1 MSAPTPGRK
10 SIHVLLVEDSAVI
23 REYLAAALGADPA
36 IDVVG
41 VAHDGVEA
49 VEMAERLRPDVILMD
64 VHMPRMGG
72 LEATREIM
80 SRFPAPIVLIT
91 ASFDRNETAASFDI
105 LKAGALTVLDKPGGL
120 HDPATL
126 DLVRTVKLMAEVQVV
141 RRWPARPPR
150 EAPLSARN
158 SLQKIRLVA
167 IGASTGGPA
176 ALMEVLSQLKGTLT
190 VPVVVVQHIAPGFTA
205 GLAEWL
211 SGQTSLAVRLAR
223 DGEALRPG
231 VVYLAPD
238 GRDMAVGGD
247 ARVRLARGAADGF
260 FPTVDHLFASVAEAY
275 GPSALG
281 VLLTGMGRDGGE
293 GLRRMRAAGAAT
305 VAQDEATSVVFGMP
319 GEAVRLGAA
328 EHVLPPV
335 EIGRMIRALADR
347 QGGHP

>member
-1 MSAPTPGRK
+1 MSIPAARGK
-10 SIHVLLVEDSAVI
+10 SIRVLLAEDSAVT
-23 REYLAAALGADPA
+23 REYLAAALGEDPA
-36 IDVVG
+36 IEVVG
-41 VAHDGVEA
+41 AARDGVEA

-64 VHMPRMGG
+64 VHMPRLGG

-80 SRFPAPIVLIT
+80 TRFPVPIVLIT
-91 ASFDRNETAASFDI
+91 ASFNREDTASSFDI
-105 LKAGALTVLDKPGGL
+105 LKAGALTVLDKPAGFD
-120 HDPATL
+120 DPATL

-141 RRWPARPPR
+141 RRWPVRPPR
-150 EAPLSARN
+150 EAPRPPGKP
-158 SLQKIRLVA
+158 LQQIRLVA

-176 ALMEVLSQLKGTLT
+176 ALIEVLGQLRGALAI
-190 VPVVVVQHIAPGFTA
+190 PVVIVQHIAPGFTA

-211 SGQTSLAVRLAR
+211 AGQTRLAVRLAG

-231 VVYLAPD
+231 IVYVAPD
-238 GRDMAVGGD
+238 GRDMAIGAD
-247 ARVRLARGAADGF
+247 ARVRLAAWATGGF
-260 FPTVDHLFASVAEAY
+260 HPTVDHLFASVAEAY

-335 EIGRMIRALADR
+335 EIGRMIRSLANR
-347 QGGHP
+347 PGGSR